1 MSKAT
6 ASKVKVDP
14 TIIYPDSDGKPM
26 AENTKQYQYIVMLHT
41 GIASHF
47 ADNPNVFVAADLLW
61 YAVEGWPSIRVA
73 PDVMVIFGR
82 PKGHRGSYQQWLEG
96 DVAPQGA
103 IEILSPGNTKS
114 EMDEKLTFYEEHGI
128 EEYIEYDPDRGKL
141 QVWQRKGRKLM
152 PVVFGREWSSP
163 LLEIRLRLEADG
175 ELSAFHPDGRKFL
188 TAVEIDQL
196 AQREHARAEQEY
208 ARAEQEKARAEQEK
222 ARAEQEKVH
231 AELMA
236 AKLRELGIDPETLR

>member
-6 ASKVKVDP
+6 NRKIKVDP

-26 AENTKQYQYIVMLHT
+26 ADNTKQYQYIVMLHT
-41 GIASHF
+41 GIDSHF
-47 ADNPNVFVAADLLW
+47 ANNPNIFVAADLLW

-82 PKGHRGSYQQWLEG
+82 PKGHRGSYRQWVE
-96 DVAPQGA
+96 DDIAPQVA
-103 IEILSPGNTKS
+103 IEILSPSNTKA
-114 EMDEKLTFYEEHGI
+114 EMDEKLVFYEKYGVD
-128 EEYIEYDPDRGKL
+128 EYIEYDPDRGRL

-152 PVVFGREWSSP
+152 PVVFGKEWKSP
-163 LLEIRLRLEADG
+163 LLEIALRLEDDG

-196 AQREHARAEQEY
+196 AQREHARAEQE
-208 ARAEQEKARAEQEK
+208 KARAEQEK
-222 ARAEQEKVH
+222 ARADRLAV
-231 AELMA
+231 
-236 AKLRELGIDPETLR
+236 KLRELGIDPETLR

>member
-6 ASKVKVDP
+6 NRKIKVDP

-41 GIASHF
+41 GIDSHF

-96 DVAPQGA
+96 GIAPQVA
-103 IEILSPGNTKS
+103 IEILSPGNTKA
-114 EMDEKLTFYEEHGI
+114 EMDEKLIFYEEHGI
-128 EEYIEYDPDRGKL
+128 EEYIEYDPDRGRL
-141 QVWQRKGRKLM
+141 QVWQRKGLKLM
-152 PVVFGREWSSP
+152 PVVFGREWKSP
-163 LLEIRLRLEADG
+163 LLEITLRLEDDK

-188 TAVEIDQL
+188 TAVELDQL
-196 AQREHARAEQEY
+196 VQQQFT
-208 ARAEQEKARAEQEK
+208 RAEQEKARAEQEK
-222 ARAEQEKVH
+222 ARAGMEK
-231 AELMA
+231 ARADRLA
-236 AKLRELGIDPETLR
+236 AKLRELGVDPEML

>member
-6 ASKVKVDP
+6 NRKIKVDP

-26 AENTKQYQYIVMLHT
+26 ADNTKQYQYIVMLHT
-41 GIASHF
+41 GIDSHF
-47 ADNPNVFVAADLLW
+47 ANNPNIFVAADLLW

-82 PKGHRGSYQQWLEG
+82 PKGHRGSYRQWVEN
-96 DVAPQGA
+96 DIAPQVA
-103 IEILSPGNTKS
+103 IEILSPSNTKA
-114 EMDEKLTFYEEHGI
+114 EMDEKLAFYEKYGVD
-128 EEYIEYDPDRGKL
+128 EYIEYDPDRGRL

-152 PVVFGREWSSP
+152 PVVFGKEWKSP
-163 LLEIRLRLEADG
+163 LLEIALRLEDDG

-196 AQREHARAEQEY
+196 AQREHARAEQE
-208 ARAEQEKARAEQEK
+208 KARADRL
-222 ARAEQEKVH
+222 AV
-231 AELMA
+231 
-236 AKLRELGIDPETLR
+236 KLRELGIDPETLR

>member
-6 ASKVKVDP
+6 NRKIKVDP

-26 AENTKQYQYIVMLHT
+26 ADNTKQYQYIVMLHT
-41 GIASHF
+41 GIDSHF
-47 ADNPNVFVAADLLW
+47 ANNPNVFVAADLLW

-82 PKGHRGSYQQWLEG
+82 PKGHRGSYRQWVEN
-96 DVAPQGA
+96 DIAPQVA
-103 IEILSPGNTKS
+103 IEILSPSNTKA
-114 EMDEKLTFYEEHGI
+114 EMDEKLTFYEKHGVD
-128 EEYIEYDPDRGKL
+128 EYIEYDPDRGRL

-152 PVVFGREWSSP
+152 PVVFGKEWKSP
-163 LLEIRLRLEADG
+163 LLEITLRLEDDG
-175 ELSAFHPDGRKFL
+175 ELSAFHADGRKFL

-196 AQREHARAEQEY
+196 AQREHSRAEQEKI
-208 ARAEQEKARAEQEK
+208 RAEQEKARAEQEK
-222 ARAEQEKVH
+222 ARADR
-231 AELMA
+231 LA